1 MGDGAYSGLDWD
13 SPRWDGITRTYDSGD
28 VERLRGTVRVE
39 YSVARAGA
47 EKLWE
52 LLHKENYVAALGAV
66 TGNQAV
72 EMAKAGLKAI
82 YLSGWQVA
90 ADANLS
96 GQMYPDQSLY
106 PANSVPH
113 VVRSI
118 NNPASIR
125 RARAIVS
132 RAASSGISP
141 SAA

>member
-96 GQMYPDQSLY
+96 GQMY
-106 PANSVPH
+106 
-113 VVRSI
+113 RI
-118 NNPASIR
+118 RASIR
-125 RARAIVS
+125 RTAYRMWCVRS
-132 RAASSGISP
+132 TTH
-141 SAA
+141 